1 MAWRDWLRR
10 RPVAEPETAPAPGA
24 AASGSATDAA
34 PHSGVPGDWDGGW
47 RMTSPP
53 SLTVSRAPLGV
64 SDGLAFRGGLAAWQ
78 DPSFDTG
85 LAHAVLPTAPSGLLR
100 GVARPAAPGPRA
112 TAPGGPLLL
121 RAIRPQRVAEGDGL
135 GAAEPA
141 SPERALSRRSG
152 TGPAAV
158 TGTGRGTGTGT
169 GSRSRTAGAP
179 VATPGAGRSG
189 RGGGAAPVGP
199 VGPVVARAASREGV
213 NPGNARDSSAS
224 PDQAAKKARSES
236 EVRAAGE
243 GGSGA
248 ARRAPGS
255 APAPREGRASGPAVQ
270 RSEASGPAVQRSEAS
285 GPAVQRSEASGPAPD
300 LTMPVGQ
307 DPAVT
312 SPTAGGGS
320 PSHGPA
326 VRHARTAAATGPG
339 EPSRGLVSPQPP
351 TVLGAVQRAEF
362 PSADAARPGPVQA
375 PLPAFPL
382 VRRIAVVPGVPG
394 IPADGPAQAGA
405 WAVSA
410 PTPRVQRA
418 TAPSAAPEARA
429 VVRPRGVGRTLTVAR
444 VAAVPRR
451 RVTVVPQTAT
461 ASAPPPV
468 QRARSTE
475 DHAPL
480 GAPAAPEPASVSR
493 PLTEPGRPGTAP
505 APTVP
510 AMPVLQRKAEAPT
523 DGPTAPSA
531 GPATVPTGTTPGPA
545 PKQPVLRRKAD
556 ENADNPSMPERPV
569 LQRTTDEPVEA
580 PAASL
585 TEPSVASAPA
595 MPTLQRSTAE
605 PTDTP
610 ATPLTRPPAGTTP
623 AMPALPRKAEAP
635 TGGQAT
641 ADRPVLRRTAD
652 GPPVGLGAP
661 MAQLPPTSRTTR
673 PAPARP
679 AEPLAP
685 VPTLRRRTDGPPD
698 SPVTAGG
705 PTATTPAAP
714 GPRPARAR
722 TGLGAPLAALP
733 ASAAAAMPSVD
744 VQRAAA
750 PATARPSSGSAQ
762 STGNASRPTS
772 ARGADARGG
781 EGRPMP
787 LVVARR
793 VDHPDG
799 IARHQAPGSS
809 RTGAHS
815 LRLLADRTLTTGL
828 SADAP
833 GLPTTPAPTRS
844 VPARP
849 VVPARWASAS
859 ADSPTA
865 PSTASGSP
873 AVQRVAVAPAAAP
886 GFHPTR
892 PAPDARRTTAPLPV
906 TGPQA
911 QGVAP
916 FVVQPAPAGP
926 GPAVPA
932 LPGVARPVPTVTSA
946 PAAHPVPTGRTA
958 PAAPGVRPRSAAT
971 PSPVATV
978 QRAAKPPATASAGPA
993 PKSGS
998 TPQAAADTDL
1008 DDLARK
1014 LIDPVARLLRAE
1026 LRRGR
1031 ERAGRPFD
1039 GRR

>member
-1 MAWRDWLRR
+1 M
-10 RPVAEPETAPAPGA
+10 
-24 AASGSATDAA
+24 
-34 PHSGVPGDWDGGW
+34 
-47 RMTSPP
+47 SP
-53 SLTVSRAPLGV
+53 R
-64 SDGLAFRGGLAAWQ
+64 
-78 DPSFDTG
+78 
-85 LAHAVLPTAPSGLLR
+85 
-100 GVARPAAPGPRA
+100 
-112 TAPGGPLLL
+112 
-121 RAIRPQRVAEGDGL
+121 
-135 GAAEPA
+135 
-141 SPERALSRRSG
+141 
-152 TGPAAV
+152 
-158 TGTGRGTGTGT
+158 
-169 GSRSRTAGAP
+169 
-179 VATPGAGRSG
+179 
-189 RGGGAAPVGP
+189 
-199 VGPVVARAASREGV
+199 
-213 NPGNARDSSAS
+213 
-224 PDQAAKKARSES
+224 
-236 EVRAAGE
+236 
-243 GGSGA
+243 
-248 ARRAPGS
+248 
-255 APAPREGRASGPAVQ
+255 
-270 RSEASGPAVQRSEAS
+270 
-285 GPAVQRSEASGPAPD
+285 
-300 LTMPVGQ
+300 
-307 DPAVT
+307 
-312 SPTAGGGS
+312 
-320 PSHGPA
+320 
-326 VRHARTAAATGPG
+326 
-339 EPSRGLVSPQPP
+339 PP

-362 PSADAARPGPVQA
+362 PSADAARPGPVHA

-394 IPADGPAQAGA
+394 IPADGPSQAGA

-451 RVTVVPQTAT
+451 RVTVVPHTAT
-461 ASAPPPV
+461 ASTPPPV

-480 GAPAAPEPASVSR
+480 GAPAAPEPASASR
-493 PLTEPGRPGTAP
+493 PLSEPGRPGTAP
-505 APTVP
+505 APTGP
-510 AMPVLQRKAEAPT
+510 TMPVLQRKAEAPT

-556 ENADNPSMPERPV
+556 ENTGNPSMPERPV

-580 PAASL
+580 PVASL

-623 AMPALPRKAEAP
+623 VRPALPRKAEAP
-635 TGGQAT
+635 TGGQAP
-641 ADRPVLRRTAD
+641 ADRPVLQRTAD

-685 VPTLRRRTDGPPD
+685 GPTLRRRADGPPD

-714 GPRPARAR
+714 GTRPARAR

-733 ASAAAAMPSVD
+733 ASAAVAMPSMD
-744 VQRAAA
+744 VQRAAT
-750 PATARPSSGSAQ
+750 PATPQPSSGSAR
-762 STGNASRPTS
+762 STGNASRPAS

-799 IARHQAPGSS
+799 ITRHQAPGSS
-809 RTGAHS
+809 ATAAHS

-833 GLPTTPAPTRS
+833 GLPTAPAPTRS

-859 ADSPTA
+859 ADSPAGSPTA
-865 PSTASGSP
+865 PSTAPGSP

-892 PAPDARRTTAPLPV
+892 PAPDARRTNAPLPV

-911 QGVAP
+911 QVQGVAAP
-916 FVVQPAPAGP
+916 FVVQPAPAWP

-932 LPGVARPVPTVTSA
+932 LPGVARPVPAVTSA

-971 PSPVATV
+971 PSPVAMV
-978 QRAAKPPATASAGPA
+978 QRAAKPPASASAGPA

>member
-10 RPVAEPETAPAPGA
+10 RPVAAPETAPAPGV
-24 AASGSATDAA
+24 AASGSAADAA

-47 RMTSPP
+47 RMTSPLP
-53 SLTVSRAPLGV
+53 LTVSRAPLGV

-121 RAIRPQRVAEGDGL
+121 RAIRPQGVAEENGPGATEPTVSERVL
-135 GAAEPA
+135 G
-141 SPERALSRRSG
+141 RGSG
-152 TGPAAV
+152 TGTG
-158 TGTGRGTGTGT
+158 TGTGRGTGTGS
-169 GSRSRTAGAP
+169 GSGTSGAP

-199 VGPVVARAASREGV
+199 VGPVVARAASREGE

-224 PDQAAKKARSES
+224 PNQAERKASSES
-236 EVRAAGE
+236 AVQPAGE
-243 GGSGA
+243 GDSRATG
-248 ARRAPGS
+248 RAPGS
-255 APAPREGRASGPAVQ
+255 TPAPHEGRVSGPAVQ
-270 RSEASGPAVQRSEAS
+270 RSG
-285 GPAVQRSEASGPAPD
+285 ASGPAPD

-307 DPAVT
+307 DPAVE
-312 SPTAGGGS
+312 SPPAGGGS
-320 PSHGPA
+320 SSHGPA
-326 VRHARTAAATGPG
+326 VRRVRTAEATGPG
-339 EPSRGLVSPQPP
+339 EPSRGLVSPRPP
-351 TVLGAVQRAEF
+351 AVLGAVQRAAF
-362 PSADAARPGPVQA
+362 PSADAARPGPVHA

-382 VRRIAVVPGVPG
+382 VRRIAVVPGRPG
-394 IPADGPAQAGA
+394 TPADGPAQAGA
-405 WAVSA
+405 WAVPA

-418 TAPSAAPEARA
+418 TAPSATPEARA

-451 RVTVVPQTAT
+451 RVAVVPHTAT

-475 DHAPL
+475 EQAPL
-480 GAPAAPEPASVSR
+480 GAPAAPETASASR
-493 PLTEPGRPGTAP
+493 PPTEPGPPGTAP

-523 DGPTAPSA
+523 DGPAE
-531 GPATVPTGTTPGPA
+531 PATVSTGTTPGSA
-545 PKQPVLRRKAD
+545 PKRPVLRREAD
-556 ENADNPSMPERPV
+556 ENADNPTMPERPV
-569 LQRTTDEPVEA
+569 LQRTTDEPIEA

-610 ATPLTRPPAGTTP
+610 ATPLTRPPATTTP
-623 AMPALPRKAEAP
+623 AVPAFPRKAEAP
-635 TGGQAT
+635 TGGPAA
-641 ADRPVLRRTAD
+641 ADRPVLQRTAD

-661 MAQLPPTSRTTR
+661 MAQLPPTGRTTR

-679 AEPLAP
+679 AAPLAP
-685 VPTLRRRTDGPPD
+685 LPTPRRRTDGPPD

-733 ASAAAAMPSVD
+733 ASAAPRMPSVD

-750 PATARPSSGSAQ
+750 PATARPSTVSSGTAW
-762 STGNASRPTS
+762 STGNASRPAS
-772 ARGADARGG
+772 ARGADVRGG

-793 VDHPDG
+793 VDDPDG
-799 IARHQAPGSS
+799 IARHQVPGSS
-809 RTGAHS
+809 RTAAHS
-815 LRLLADRTLTTGL
+815 LQLLADRTLTTGL

-833 GLPTTPAPTRS
+833 GLPTAPTPTRT
-844 VPARP
+844 VPVRP

-859 ADSPTA
+859 ADSPTGSPTA

-886 GFHPTR
+886 GFHPPR
-892 PAPDARRTTAPLPV
+892 PAPDARRTAAPLPV

-932 LPGVARPVPTVTSA
+932 LPGVARPAPTVTSVPAA
-946 PAAHPVPTGRTA
+946 PAGRTA
-958 PAAPGVRPRSAAT
+958 PAAPVVQPRSAAT
-971 PSPVATV
+971 PSPVAPV
-978 QRAAKPPATASAGPA
+978 QRAAKPPASASAKPA

-998 TPQAAADTDL
+998 TPQAVADTDL

-1014 LIDPVARLLRAE
+1014 LIDPVARLLRAD

-1031 ERAGRPFD
+1031 ERTGRPFD